1 MGQRQKGPNYVLQK
15 ITKVP
20 LSIKYQRAT
29 IIGGAHVQ
37 YIYTMYIYIDKIS
50 KGYHNRR
57 GTCSIYIYNVYI
69 YKLSA
74 KFESPG
80 LKTVRGVDYTK

>member
-1 MGQRQKGPNYVLQK
+1 MKMGQRQKGPNYVLQK
-15 ITKVP
+15 MTKVP
-20 LSIKYQRAT
+20 LSIKYQSAT

-37 YIYTMYIYIDKIS
+37 YIYTMYIY
-50 KGYHNRR
+50 
-57 GTCSIYIYNVYI
+57 
-69 YKLSA
+69 KLST

>member
-1 MGQRQKGPNYVLQK
+1 MKMGQRQKGPNYVLQK
-15 ITKVP
+15 MTKVS
-20 LSIKYQRAT
+20 LSIKYQSAT

-37 YIYTMYIYIDKIS
+37 DK
-50 KGYHNRR
+50 
-57 GTCSIYIYNVYI
+57 YI
-69 YKLSA
+69 YKLST

>member
-1 MGQRQKGPNYVLQK
+1 MKMGQRQKGPNYVLQK
-15 ITKVP
+15 MTKVP
-20 LSIKYQRAT
+20 LSIKYQSAT

-37 YIYTMYIYIDKIS
+37 YIY
-50 KGYHNRR
+50 
-57 GTCSIYIYNVYI
+57 
-69 YKLSA
+69 KLST

>member
-1 MGQRQKGPNYVLQK
+1 MKMGQRQKGPNYVLQK
-15 ITKVP
+15 MTKVP
-20 LSIKYQRAT
+20 LSIKYQSDT

-37 YIYTMYIYIDKIS
+37 YIY
-50 KGYHNRR
+50 
-57 GTCSIYIYNVYI
+57 I
-69 YKLSA
+69 YKLPT